1 VQWWA
6 AWYPGAE
13 PGGGGYV
20 AQRIFSARTERDGVL
35 ATLSFQVAHYAL
47 RPWPW
52 IITGLAT
59 VILYPNGIGPNHDH
73 EAAYV
78 QAFVDLLPTPWRG
91 FMMAGFAA
99 AYMSTVATQLNWGA
113 SYLVNDVYRRF
124 LNKTASEKHYVAIS
138 RWATIALFLMSTL
151 VTWQLSSVE
160 GAWKFLLAIGAGT
173 GLVLILRWYWWRINA
188 WSEISSML
196 ASFAISAICFKTV
209 PGRWFPDGDP
219 RTDSAIMLITVALS
233 TVVWLTVTFVTAP
246 EQDAV
251 LESFYRRVR
260 PGGPGWAKVSERIGF
275 GRESIPGGALAWTNW
290 IAGIVAVYATLFGIG
305 KVVFGELNAGVVLL
319 VIAAVA
325 FAWIARSF
333 RSEPAP
339 PGAALPVEQRV
350 AAD

>member
-1 VQWWA
+1 
-6 AWYPGAE
+6 
-13 PGGGGYV
+13 
-20 AQRIFSARTERDGVL
+20 
-35 ATLSFQVAHYAL
+35 
-47 RPWPW
+47 
-52 IITGLAT
+52 
-59 VILYPNGIGPNHDH
+59 
-73 EAAYV
+73 
-78 QAFVDLLPTPWRG
+78 VDLLPTPWRG

-124 LNKTASEKHYVAIS
+124 MKTDATEKHYVSMS
-138 RWATIALFLMSTL
+138 RWATIALFLASTV

-196 ASFAISAICFKTV
+196 ASFAISAICFAVV
-209 PGRWFPDGDP
+209 PGRWFPADDP
-219 RTDSAIMLITVALS
+219 RTDSVIMLITVALS
-233 TVVWLTVTFVTAP
+233 TVVWLAVTFMTAP
-246 EQDAV
+246 ETDAI

-260 PGGPGWAKVSERIGF
+260 PGGPGWARVSQRIGF

-290 IAGIVAVYATLFGIG
+290 IAGIVAVYSSLFGLG
-305 KVVFGELNAGVVLL
+305 KLIFGELGTGAILL

-339 PGAALPVEQRV
+339 PTTAFDAQHVP
-350 AAD
+350 AD

>member
-1 VQWWA
+1 
-6 AWYPGAE
+6 
-13 PGGGGYV
+13 
-20 AQRIFSARTERDGVL
+20 
-35 ATLSFQVAHYAL
+35 
-47 RPWPW
+47 
-52 IITGLAT
+52 

-78 QAFVDLLPTPWRG
+78 QSFVDLLPTPWRG

-124 LNKTASEKHYVAIS
+124 LNKDASQKHYVSVS
-138 RWATIALFLMSTL
+138 RMATVLLFLASTL
-151 VTWQLSSVE
+151 VSWQLSSVE

-173 GLVLILRWYWWRINA
+173 GGVLILRWYWWRINA

-196 ASFAISAICFKTV
+196 ASFFFSVLCFQFV
-209 PGRWFPDGDP
+209 PGRWFPADDP
-219 RTDSAIMLITVALS
+219 RNDSVIMLITVALS
-233 TVVWLTVTFVTAP
+233 TIVWLAVTFMTAP
-246 EQDAV
+246 ESERT
-251 LESFYRRVR
+251 LNSFYERVR
-260 PGGPGWAKVSERIGF
+260 PGGPGWARISDGLGY

-290 IAGIVAVYATLFGIG
+290 LAGIVAVYATLFGIG
-305 KVVFGELNAGVVLL
+305 KIVFGDFGVGFILI

-333 RSEPAP
+333 RNEVPPPA
-339 PGAALPVEQRV
+339 AAVGDAVPL